1 MLNFIII
8 LMQVVKK
15 LSFTENLLITSK
27 YTFLQYEFLKM
38 YYLLD
43 NYFTQ
48 IKFVKL
54 SQSGEDYPEFRMI
67 YEVKKTWILF

>member
-8 LMQVVKK
+8 LMQV
-15 LSFTENLLITSK
+15 SFTKNLLITSK
-27 YTFLQYEFLKM
+27 YTFLQHEFLKM

-43 NYFTQ
+43 NYVTQ